1 MDNNSLEFVII
12 SNDLNKILKKNS
24 YLEFK
29 SSILIYFNRNYGNIG
44 YFHLLLQYYYNE
56 NKSFESLKMP
66 MASGT
71 VTKFCNIKN
80 SCIIRIPNDFEKICF
95 KLSIKQNDG
104 QNRSD
109 SISILHFDNK
119 IYFKYFEK

>member
-1 MDNNSLEFVII
+1 MDNNSPEFVII
-12 SNDLNKILKKNS
+12 SNDLNKTFLKSS

-44 YFHLLLQYYYNE
+44 YFHLLLQYYDNE
-56 NKSFESLKMP
+56 NKSFESFKMP
-66 MASGT
+66 LASGS
-71 VTKFCNIKN
+71 VTKFFNIAN
-80 SCIIRIPNDFEKICF
+80 SCIIRIPNDFEKMYF
-95 KLSIKQNDG
+95 KLFIKLNDG

-109 SISILHFDNK
+109 SISKLDFDDK